1 MKNPF
6 ILPIFVQNMPDK
18 MEQFTTR
25 QNKIGRLIQKEL
37 SEFLRREA
45 STLAKGKMVS
55 VTAVRV
61 TRDMSL
67 AKCYISIFPSE
78 GSAEVLNEIKLHKG
92 HLRGELGQAVRFQ
105 LRHVPEL
112 EFFIDDSL
120 DYIEK
125 IDKLLQ

>member
-1 MKNPF
+1 
-6 ILPIFVQNMPDK
+6 
-18 MEQFTTR
+18 MEQYTTR

-37 SEFLRREA
+37 SELFRREA
-45 STLAKGKMVS
+45 HTLAKGKMIS

-67 AKCYISIFPSE
+67 ARCYLSIFPSE
-78 GSAEVLNEIKLHKG
+78 GSAAVLTEIKLHKS

-125 IDKLLQ
+125 IDTLLK

>member
-1 MKNPF
+1 
-6 ILPIFVQNMPDK
+6 

-37 SEFLRREA
+37 SEFFRKESATIARGRLI
-45 STLAKGKMVS
+45 T

-67 AKCYISIFPSE
+67 ARCYVSIFPSE
-78 GSAEVLNEIKLHKG
+78 GSKEVLTEIKTHKS
-92 HLRGELGQAVRFQ
+92 HLRGELGNVVRYQ

-125 IDKLLQ
+125 IDTLLGK

>member
-1 MKNPF
+1 
-6 ILPIFVQNMPDK
+6 
-18 MEQFTTR
+18 MEQFSTR

-37 SEFLRREA
+37 SEFFRREA
-45 STLAKGKMVS
+45 GTLAKGKMVS

-67 AKCYISIFPSE
+67 ARCYLSIFPSE
-78 GSAEVLNEIKLHKG
+78 GAAAVLAEIKLHKG

-125 IDKLLQ
+125 IDNLLK

>member
-1 MKNPF
+1 
-6 ILPIFVQNMPDK
+6 
-18 MEQFTTR
+18 MEQFSTR

-37 SEFLRREA
+37 SEFFRREA
-45 STLAKGKMVS
+45 QVLAQGRMVT

-61 TRDMSL
+61 TKDMSL
-67 AKCYISIFPSE
+67 ARCYVSIFPSE
-78 GSAEVLNEIKLHKG
+78 GAAEILTEIKQHKSR
-92 HLRGELGQAVRFQ
+92 LRGDLGKVVRFQ

-125 IDKLLQ
+125 IDHLLKE

>member
-1 MKNPF
+1 
-6 ILPIFVQNMPDK
+6 
-18 MEQFTTR
+18 MEQFSTR

-37 SEFLRREA
+37 SEFFRREA
-45 STLAKGKMVS
+45 LTLAKGKIVS
-55 VTAVRV
+55 VTAVRI
-61 TRDMSL
+61 TKDMSL
-67 AKCYISIFPSE
+67 ARCYLSIFPSG
-78 GSAEVLNEIKLHKG
+78 GSAEILAEIKLKKG

-125 IDKLLQ
+125 IDNLLK

>member
-1 MKNPF
+1 
-6 ILPIFVQNMPDK
+6 
-18 MEQFTTR
+18 MEQFSTR

-37 SEFLRREA
+37 SELFRKEA
-45 STLAKGKMVS
+45 LTLAKGKMIS
-55 VTAVRV
+55 VTAVRI
-61 TRDMSL
+61 TKDMSL
-67 AKCYISIFPSE
+67 ARCYLSIFPSE
-78 GSAEVLNEIKLHKG
+78 GAAEILKDIKLHKG

-125 IDKLLQ
+125 IDNLLK

>member
-1 MKNPF
+1 
-6 ILPIFVQNMPDK
+6 
-18 MEQFTTR
+18 MEEYSTR

-37 SEFLRREA
+37 SELLRRD
-45 STLAKGKMVS
+45 TNVLAKGRILS
-55 VTAVRV
+55 LTQVRV

-67 AKCYISIFPSE
+67 ARCYLSIFPSE
-78 GSAEVLNEIKLHKG
+78 GSETVLAEIKQHKSK
-92 HLRGELGQAVRFQ
+92 LRGELGNIVRHQ

-125 IDKLLQ
+125 IDNLLK

>member
-1 MKNPF
+1 
-6 ILPIFVQNMPDK
+6 

-37 SEFLRREA
+37 SEFFRRDA
-45 STLAKGKMVS
+45 QTYAPGKLIS

-67 AKCYISIFPSE
+67 ARCYLSIFPSE
-78 GSAEVLNEIKLHKG
+78 GSAEVLAGIKLQKSHI
-92 HLRGELGQAVRFQ
+92 RGELGKIVRFQ

-112 EFFIDDSL
+112 DFFVDDSL

-125 IDKLLQ
+125 IDHLLKD

>member
-1 MKNPF
+1 
-6 ILPIFVQNMPDK
+6 

-45 STLAKGKMVS
+45 NTIARGKMVS

-67 AKCYISIFPSE
+67 ARCYLSIFPSE
-78 GSAEVLNEIKLHKG
+78 GASEVLKEIKLHKA
-92 HLRGELGQAVRFQ
+92 HLRGELGNAVRFQ

-125 IDKLLQ
+125 IDNLLK